1 MLQLKWQIEM
11 IRETQFDGSIVK
23 EDRKTYEKRV
33 VRLMITLYCN
43 DTHGTAKGTLCPE
56 CSELADY
63 ADRRV
68 DACRRGAEKTF
79 CSNCPTP
86 CYKPA
91 MREKIRVAM
100 RHSGPRMIFHCPV
113 LATKHLIMDM
123 QEKKRMKKAGEGE

>member
-1 MLQLKWQIEM
+1 M
-11 IRETQFDGSIVK
+11 K

-33 VRLMITLYCN
+33 VRLMITMYCN
-43 DTHGTAKGTLCPE
+43 DTHGTPKGSLCPE

-79 CSNCPTP
+79 CSNCHTP

-91 MREKIRVAM
+91 MREKIRIAM

-113 LATKHLIMDM
+113 LAIKHVIMDM
-123 QEKKRMKKAGEGE
+123 REKKRMKKAGGSE